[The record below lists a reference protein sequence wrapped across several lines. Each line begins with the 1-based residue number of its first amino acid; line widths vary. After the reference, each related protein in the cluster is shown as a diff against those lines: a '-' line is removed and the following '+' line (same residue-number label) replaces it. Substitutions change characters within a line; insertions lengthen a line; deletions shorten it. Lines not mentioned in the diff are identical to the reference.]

1 MRPSWQRY
9 RWQRFDAFANCPGE
23 RPGGDGFKQTA
34 HNNTCCYTIMLKH
47 LLRHGATRGSRSP
60 ISSLARS
67 GQPAR
72 WGQFARR
79 APAGATALAVGIAG
93 AAYSLTTTTASC
105 VPTTRAGTAAQPPP
119 DTIQAIGTATED
131 EAHPF
136 QCLVCQDFFQAADIV
151 TCLRVCVH
159 VVCET
164 CFAELDARS
173 CVGCRRVLPIDL
185 WTDRN
190 LRVPLATRDPSND
203 HVNLVPA
210 DGATPSTQ
218 GLASGS
224 DGDSDSDGDGDRDSD
239 GDGDD
244 EREHPQ
250 RENTRRRDRRAN
262 DLFGAVN
269 TTSVTD
275 PSLQSAVGIRIVPA
289 MSRTESM
296 NYYLPSIAVALMRP
310 APGLGLSSNG
320 HRASSLS
327 IMSTRESHAWGTHM
341 FPFNLECPN
350 GSRLEF
356 MVKYTPVGPDEI
368 TLQRVSSAGPTPVQ
382 TFPAG
387 IRYIVARV
395 PLAEPSPQYAM
406 VREGGAAA
414 LALQTSIANERAAMT
429 QEMTMHQ
436 TEDGDLQ
443 SLIVD
448 DGRRV
453 RRRLANAG
461 IPPVQRHARS
471 QQIPGMRQSTS
482 AIQGHDVDE
491 PEALGRALANS
502 VA

>member
-1 MRPSWQRY
+1 
-9 RWQRFDAFANCPGE
+9 
-23 RPGGDGFKQTA
+23 
-34 HNNTCCYTIMLKH
+34 MLKH

-60 ISSLARS
+60 ISP
-67 GQPAR
+67 PAR
-72 WGQFARR
+72 WGQLARSR

-105 VPTTRAGTAAQPPP
+105 VPTTRAGTAGAAAQPPP

-136 QCLVCQDFFQAADIV
+136 QCLVCQDFFEAADIV

-224 DGDSDSDGDGDRDSD
+224 DGDSDSDSDGDRDSD

-244 EREHPQ
+244 EREPA
-250 RENTRRRDRRAN
+250 RRRPHESWRDRRAN

-296 NYYLPSIAVALMRP
+296 NYYLPSIAVALMHP

-327 IMSTRESHAWGTHM
+327 IMSTAESRAWGTHM

-356 MVKYTPVGPDEI
+356 MVKYTPAGPDEI

-448 DGRRV
+448 DGVRRRV
-453 RRRLANAG
+453 RRRVNSGQAAAGSPPAERHPLVHRGLANAG
-461 IPPVQRHARS
+461 IPSVQRHARS

-491 PEALGRALANS
+491 PEALDRALANS
-502 VA
+502 VAEEPGRV